1 VRRFSP
7 RARVRC
13 PVCAHRGRKK
23 SLLAANKAILFP
35 PRHVMTRVW
44 IHSRIL
50 LSARTQE
57 IPFPLSHFLFLS
69 LWAGG
74 NRSAAYRNKSER
86 KTRAYHAARPKNTLA
101 ANSSVRDEIARRKPH
116 NIFGD
121 GDARTRRSIKTL
133 APFPCPRAGFFREA
147 ERPPRG
153 THHAEAAQ
161 TQDARKSHYLHS
173 APLAL

>member
-1 VRRFSP
+1 
-7 RARVRC
+7 
-13 PVCAHRGRKK
+13 
-23 SLLAANKAILFP
+23 
-35 PRHVMTRVW
+35 MTRVW

-50 LSARTQE
+50 LSASTHTRNSLSS
-57 IPFPLSHFLFLS
+57 LSHFLFLS

-133 APFPCPRAGFFREA
+133 ARFPCPRAFSMSRNGRPEA
-147 ERPPRG
+147 HIMQKLHGPRMPENRIICTLHLWPCDAIPGRTVPRRPLSNPC
-153 THHAEAAQ
+153 TELSILQ
-161 TQDARKSHYLHS
+161 YFTQCDGK
-173 APLAL
+173 